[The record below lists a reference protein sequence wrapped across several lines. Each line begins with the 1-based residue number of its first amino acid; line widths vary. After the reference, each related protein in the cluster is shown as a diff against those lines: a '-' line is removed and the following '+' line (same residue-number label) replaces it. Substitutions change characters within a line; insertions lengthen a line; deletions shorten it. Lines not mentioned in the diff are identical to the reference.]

1 MEDFDPSHQQY
12 LQLRRICYLCIDKQ
26 LPVLFETLPDL
37 IRSDIPLLIYE
48 YVLHQQSKPLEE
60 PLLRCLLD
68 PSIDRSMDGWIQ
80 SINQSIKM
88 IASMIGYL
96 RWIFERHG
104 HFRPYDGHTPVWI
117 GRSCLIGCEVKGLR
131 SVPHFRYV
139 PKEDTM
145 WYFTPADP
153 LVSGSSRGEANT
165 IYV

>member
-1 MEDFDPSHQQY
+1 
-12 LQLRRICYLCIDKQ
+12 
-26 LPVLFETLPDL
+26 
-37 IRSDIPLLIYE
+37 
-48 YVLHQQSKPLEE
+48 
-60 PLLRCLLD
+60 
-68 PSIDRSMDGWIQ
+68 
-80 SINQSIKM
+80 
-88 IASMIGYL
+88 MIGYL

-117 GRSCLIGCEVKGLR
+117 GRSCLIGCEVKSLR

-153 LVSGSSRGEANT
+153 LVSGSGRGEANT

>member
-1 MEDFDPSHQQY
+1 MST
-12 LQLRRICYLCIDKQ
+12 R
-26 LPVLFETLPDL
+26 
-37 IRSDIPLLIYE
+37 
-48 YVLHQQSKPLEE
+48 
-60 PLLRCLLD
+60 
-68 PSIDRSMDGWIQ
+68 SIDRSMDGWNQ

-139 PKEDTM
+139 PKKDTM

-153 LVSGSSRGEANT
+153 LVSGSGRGEANT
-165 IYV
+165 IYVWILINQHIKKKLVDISSMRFLWWMKVYHPNSLLPHAGPLSDGIRLIHRYFDALR